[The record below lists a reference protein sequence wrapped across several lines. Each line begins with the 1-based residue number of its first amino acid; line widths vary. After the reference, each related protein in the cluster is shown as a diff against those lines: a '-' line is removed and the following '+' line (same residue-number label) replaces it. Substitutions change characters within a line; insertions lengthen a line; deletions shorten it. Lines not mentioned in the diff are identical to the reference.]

1 VSARAESE
9 RAGTSV
15 AIAEPQTD
23 NVARRDLVVTG
34 MTCASCVASVEDAL
48 RGVAGVRAADV
59 NLATERARVDVDPS
73 RADDAALVRAVE
85 RAGYG
90 ALVLAADRAERA
102 ATEARERALRATY
115 VRALRRRLIVAAAL
129 AVPTM
134 LLSMADLLYPALMEA
149 AWRPYA
155 LFALATPVQLWSAL
169 PFYRGALSAARHRR
183 TDMNSLVVV
192 GTTTAYVVSVLA
204 TFFSQT
210 FVTVGL
216 DPARFLYYDTATVIV
231 TLVLAG
237 RYLEARARARTAADV
252 RALAALGAKTARVRR
267 PGGAEED
274 VAIDRLAVGDVVI
287 VRPGEVVAADGRVL
301 AGSSAIDEAMITG
314 ESIPVEKSPGDEVTG
329 GTQNS
334 TGTFRFRVTRVGG
347 DTLVAQIVRLV
358 EEAQG
363 SKAPIQR
370 LVDRIASIFVPIV
383 FAIAIASALAWLA
396 FGPEPRLG
404 YALSAFVAVLIIACP
419 CALGLATPTAIIVGT
434 GRGASRGILIKS
446 AHALEAARAI
456 DVVAFDK
463 TGTLTVGRPA
473 VVEYMNCAGIGED
486 EVIRIL
492 ASAESRSEHP
502 LAAAV
507 VELAVTK
514 GLALSEP
521 ATFEA
526 LPGRGIHATVEGHD
540 VWIGNAALARAHGF
554 ADLGD
559 NVLAHHEEKGRT
571 VLVGTID
578 GEPAGILALAD
589 TPKAAAGEAIAEL
602 RRMGLRT
609 LLVSGDARRVAE
621 AIGSSLG
628 IDEVRAEVRPEAKA
642 ELVAALQTEGH
653 RVAMVGDGVNDAP
666 ALARADL
673 GIAIGSGTD
682 VAIATADV
690 VLVGG
695 DPRGAPRALRLAR
708 ATVSTIRQNLFW
720 AFFYNVALIPVA
732 AGVLYPFTGWLLSP
746 VLAAAAMALSS
757 VTVVSNSLRL
767 RTVSLD

>member
-1 VSARAESE
+1 MTVGVDRDGATPANAEASGVE
-9 RAGTSV
+9 
-15 AIAEPQTD
+15 
-23 NVARRDLVVTG
+23 RRDLVVTG

-48 RGVAGVRAADV
+48 RGVTGVRGADV
-59 NLATERARVDVDPS
+59 NLATERARVEVDPG
-73 RADDAALVRAVE
+73 ADDAALVRAIE

-90 ALVLAADRAERA
+90 ALVLSADRAERA
-102 ATEARERALRATY
+102 ATEAQERALRATY

-129 AVPTM
+129 A
-134 LLSMADLLYPALMEA
+134 E
-149 AWRPYA
+149 WRPYV
-155 LFALATPVQLWSAL
+155 LFALATPVQVWSAL

-183 TDMNSLVVV
+183 TDMNTLVVV
-192 GTTTAYVVSVLA
+192 GTTSAYAVSVAA
-204 TFFSQT
+204 TFFGSAFAAT
-210 FVTVGL
+210 GL
-216 DPARFLYYDTATVIV
+216 DPGRFLYYDTATVIV

-237 RYLEARARARTAADV
+237 RYLEARARARTADQV
-252 RALAALGAKTARVRR
+252 RALATLGAKSARVRR

-274 VAIDRLAVGDVVI
+274 VPIDRLAVGDVVI

-301 AGSSAIDEAMITG
+301 AGSSAVNEAMITG
-314 ESIPVEKSPGDEVTG
+314 ESIPVEKGPGDEVTG
-329 GTQNS
+329 GTQNG
-334 TGTFRFRVTRVGG
+334 TGTLRFRVTRVGG
-347 DTLVAQIVRLV
+347 DTLVAQILRLV

-383 FAIAIASALAWLA
+383 FAVAFASALAWLL
-396 FGPEPRLG
+396 FGPEPRFG

-446 AHALEAARAI
+446 AQALEAARAI

-463 TGTLTVGRPA
+463 TGTLTVGRPE

-507 VELAVTK
+507 VELATTK
-514 GLALSEP
+514 GLALAEP
-521 ATFEA
+521 TAFEA
-526 LPGRGIHATVEGHD
+526 LPGQGIHATVDGHD
-540 VWIGNAALARAHGF
+540 VWIGNPALARARGF
-554 ADLGD
+554 ARLGD
-559 NVLAHHEEKGRT
+559 DVVARHQEKGRT

-589 TPKAAAGEAIAEL
+589 TPKAAARDAIAEL
-602 RRMGLRT
+602 RRMGMRT
-609 LLVSGDARRVAE
+609 LLVSGDARRVAD
-621 AIGSSLG
+621 AIARELG
-628 IDEVRAEVRPEAKA
+628 IDEVRAEIRPDGKA
-642 ELVAALQTEGH
+642 EIVAELQSAGH

-695 DPRGAPRALRLAR
+695 DPRGVPRSLHLAR

-732 AGVLYPFTGWLLSP
+732 AGVLYPFSGWLLSP

-767 RTVSLD
+767 RTASLER